1 MGSSQDEEDRNMI
14 KRILV
19 GLGGT
24 PYTTVAIERAVK
36 LAKQCDAEI
45 TGVTV
50 VNFERIATVG
60 LVPKGVLNTAR
71 ELAKERVRVT
81 RDAVEDAIGALESAC
96 TAEGI
101 KYRVKR
107 EEREDPFDLMIS
119 LARYHD
125 LMIFGLR
132 SIFEYDI
139 SFEDSQ
145 DTLARLI
152 AAGVRPIIAVSE
164 RFRPIQKVMIA
175 YSGSMESA
183 KTMKRFVQLH
193 LWPDAALKI
202 VNFQSNE
209 EKARQL
215 LNDAAEY
222 CRAHGFHVEHD
233 SNPGSTKDFI
243 LPMATLWQADMI
255 VLGNSSGGLLLK
267 RLIGETA
274 LHIIRNA
281 DRPLFLSQ

>member
-1 MGSSQDEEDRNMI
+1 MI

-50 VNFERIATVG
+50 VNFERIAKVG
-60 LVPKGVLNTAR
+60 PVPKGVLNTAR

-107 EEREDPFDLMIS
+107 EEREDSFDLMIS

-222 CRAHGFHVEHD
+222 CRAHGFHVDTE
-233 SNPGSTKDFI
+233 SNPGSPKDFL
-243 LPMATLWQADMI
+243 LPMATVWQADMI

>member
-1 MGSSQDEEDRNMI
+1 MM

-24 PYTTVAIERAVK
+24 PYTSVAIERAVQ
-36 LAKQCDAEI
+36 LAKQYDAEI

-50 VNFERIATVG
+50 VNFERLRKVG
-60 LVPKGVLNTAR
+60 LVPKGVLHAAR
-71 ELAKERVRVT
+71 EAARERVQVT
-81 RDAVEDAIGALESAC
+81 GESIEKAIGTFESAC
-96 TAEGI
+96 VAEGI
-101 KYRVKR
+101 KYRIKR
-107 EEREDPFDLMIS
+107 EEREDPFSLMIS

-139 SFEDSQ
+139 AFEDPQ

-152 AAGVRPIIAVSE
+152 AAGVRPIIAVSDK
-164 RFRPIQKVMIA
+164 FRPIQKVLIA

-183 KTMKRFVQLH
+183 KTMKRFVQLR
-193 LWPDAALKI
+193 LWPDAVLKI
-202 VNFQSNE
+202 INFQSHE

-222 CRAHGFHVEHD
+222 CRAHGYRVEHD
-233 SNPGSTKDFI
+233 SNTGSAKDFI
-243 LPMATLWQADMI
+243 LPMAVQWQADMI
-255 VLGNSSGGLLLK
+255 VLGNSAGSLLVK
-267 RLIGETA
+267 RLIGETS

>member
-1 MGSSQDEEDRNMI
+1 MI

-24 PYTTVAIERAVK
+24 PYTSVAIERAVQ
-36 LAKQCDAEI
+36 LAKQFDAEI

-50 VNFERIATVG
+50 ANFDQIAKVG
-60 LVPKGVLNTAR
+60 LVPKGVLHAAR
-71 ELAKERVRVT
+71 EVARERARVT
-81 RDAVEDAIGALESAC
+81 KEAVEDAIGKLETAC
-96 TAEGI
+96 ASEGI
-101 KYRVKR
+101 RYRVNR

-139 SFEDSQ
+139 AFEDSQ

-164 RFRPIQKVMIA
+164 RFRPIHKVMIA
-175 YSGSMESA
+175 YSGSMASA
-183 KTMKRFVQLH
+183 KTMKRFVQLR
-193 LWPDAALKI
+193 LWPDVKLKI
-202 VNFQSNE
+202 VTFQSSE
-209 EKARQL
+209 DKAHQL
-215 LNDAAEY
+215 LYDASEY
-222 CRAHGFHVEHD
+222 CRAHGFHVDTE
-233 SNPGSTKDFI
+233 SNPGSPKDVL
-243 LPMATLWQADMI
+243 LPMATVWQADMI
-255 VLGNSSGGLLLK
+255 VMGNSARNLLVKQL
-267 RLIGETA
+267 LGETA

-281 DRPLFLSQ
+281 DRPLFLCQ

>member
-1 MGSSQDEEDRNMI
+1 MI
-14 KRILV
+14 KRILI

-36 LAKQCDAEI
+36 LAKQHDAEI

-50 VNFERIATVG
+50 ANFERLAKVG
-60 LVPKGVLNTAR
+60 LAPKGVLPATR
-71 ELAKERVRVT
+71 EAAAQRVRVT
-81 RDAVEDAIGALESAC
+81 REAIENAIGMFETSCA
-96 TAEGI
+96 AEGI

-107 EEREDPFDLMIS
+107 EERENPFDLMTS

-139 SFEDSQ
+139 AFEDPL

-152 AAGVRPIIAVSE
+152 AAGVRPIIAVSNK
-164 RFRPIQKVMIA
+164 FRPISKVMIA

-183 KTMKRFVQLH
+183 KTMKRFVQLR
-193 LWPDAALKI
+193 LWEDVKLKI
-202 VNFQSNE
+202 VTFHSSE
-209 EKARQL
+209 EKARRL
-215 LNDAAEY
+215 LSDASEY
-222 CRAHGFHVEHD
+222 CRAHGYQVEHEW
-233 SNPGSTKDFI
+233 NPGVPKDFL
-243 LPMATLWQADMI
+243 LPMAAYWQADMI
-255 VLGNSSGGLLLK
+255 VLGNSAGSLLIK
-267 RLIGETA
+267 RAIGETA

-281 DRPLFLSQ
+281 DRPLFLCQ

>member
-1 MGSSQDEEDRNMI
+1 MI

-24 PYTTVAIERAVK
+24 PYTSVAIERAVQ
-36 LAKQCDAEI
+36 LAKQYDAEI

-50 VNFERIATVG
+50 VNFERLRKVG
-60 LVPKGVLNTAR
+60 LVPQGILHAAR
-71 ELAKERVRVT
+71 EAARERVRVT
-81 RDAVEDAIGALESAC
+81 RESIEEAISKFESAC
-96 TAEGI
+96 AAEGI
-101 KYRVKR
+101 KYRVNR
-107 EEREDPFDLMIS
+107 EEREDPFGLMIS

-139 SFEDSQ
+139 AFEDPQ

-152 AAGVRPIIAVSE
+152 GAGVRPIIAVSDK
-164 RFRPIQKVMIA
+164 FRPIQKVMIA
-175 YSGSMESA
+175 YNGSMESA
-183 KTMKRFVQLH
+183 KTMKRFVQLR

-202 VNFQSNE
+202 VTFHSNE
-209 EKARQL
+209 EKSRQL
-215 LNDAAEY
+215 LSDAAEY
-222 CRAHGFHVEHD
+222 CRAHGYHTEHG
-233 SNPGSTKDFI
+233 SNPGSPKDFI
-243 LPMATLWQADMI
+243 LPMATQWQADMI
-255 VLGNSSGGLLLK
+255 VLGNSAVSLMLK
-267 RLIGETA
+267 RLIGETS